1 MRKLPFILLAG
12 LLGVPALAAP
22 EPRPPTVTVA
32 AADRG
37 TLAETITVTGTLVA
51 RDEVLVS
58 PQLENLAITEILAE
72 EGDRVA
78 AGQVLAR
85 LARDTLDATIAQ
97 NVAQTARA
105 DAAISQAQSQIVENE
120 ANRRQAEAAFNRT
133 QQLLT
138 TGAASRETFDTR
150 EAASRIMASRVVS
163 AQNALLAARADLAL
177 AMAQGRELQIRLAR
191 TELRA
196 PVGGIV
202 SRRTARLGAVITM
215 AAEPLFRII
224 ADGAIELEGDVP
236 ETQLFRLHP
245 GQPAFIPGADA
256 SPARAG
262 HVRLVAPEVARASR
276 LGRVRIAVDQTEGLA
291 IGGFARANVEIARRE
306 GVRVPLSAVL
316 FQPDGARIQ
325 VVTDGRVETRPVT
338 LGLRS
343 GGYALISNGLAAGE
357 TVVAVSGTFVRNGD
371 RVSPVRAAGS

>member
-1 MRKLPFILLAG
+1 MNFFAAVILTAMLALPAI
-12 LLGVPALAAP
+12 AAP
-22 EPRPPTVTVA
+22 EPRPPSVTIA

-37 TLAETITVTGTLVA
+37 TLVEKVTITGTLVA
-51 RDEVLVS
+51 RDEILVS
-58 PQLENLAITEILAE
+58 PQVENLAITEILAE

-85 LARDTLDATIAQ
+85 LAHDTLDATIAQ
-97 NVAQTARA
+97 NAAQISRA
-105 DAAISQAQSQIVENE
+105 EAAISQAQSQIVESD

-133 QQLLT
+133 RDLLAS
-138 TGAASRETFDTR
+138 GAASRETFDVR
-150 EAASRIMASRVVS
+150 EAANRITASRVIAS
-163 AQNALLAARADLAL
+163 QNSLLAARADLAL
-177 AMAQGRELQIRLAR
+177 AQAQRQELLVRLDR
-191 TELRA
+191 SELRA
-196 PVGGIV
+196 PTGGIV

-236 ETQLFRLHP
+236 ETQLARLHP
-245 GQPAFIPGADA
+245 GQPAIIPGSDGFL
-256 SPARAG
+256 PRAG

-276 LGRVRIAVDQTEGLA
+276 LGRVRIAIDDTEGLA
-291 IGGFARANVEIARRE
+291 IGGFSRANVEVARRE

-316 FQPDGARIQ
+316 FQPDGARVQ
-325 VVTDGRVETRPVT
+325 VVANGQVETRPVT

-343 GGYALISNGLAAGE
+343 GGYALIAAGLNAGE